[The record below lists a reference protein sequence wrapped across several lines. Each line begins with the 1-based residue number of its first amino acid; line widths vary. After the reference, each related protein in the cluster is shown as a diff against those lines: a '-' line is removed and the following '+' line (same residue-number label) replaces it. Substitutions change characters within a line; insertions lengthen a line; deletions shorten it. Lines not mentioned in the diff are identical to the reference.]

1 MYKLNYFIILDNKS
15 KKLIFKTKDYTS
27 YIRVKEIL
35 KKYPIVCKNDN
46 QLKLYHHVY
55 VPNYSFLL
63 DNYLYLPLE
72 IISEIRSYCTSNYEY
87 RSKIIS
93 SYYDLCYPDYFS
105 NYYYYDG
112 YYIIYKLSDNTYS
125 MQMKCTNIQFNPL
138 FKEIARFKINNLNLL
153 ELSIFNLWIVLRNF
167 IFLMLL
173 NSAYFLL
180 INLYTLDISFNI
192 TFTRAI
198 VIILVFFYLADFH
211 INQY

>member
-1 MYKLNYFIILDNKS
+1 
-15 KKLIFKTKDYTS
+15 
-27 YIRVKEIL
+27 
-35 KKYPIVCKNDN
+35 
-46 QLKLYHHVY
+46 
-55 VPNYSFLL
+55 
-63 DNYLYLPLE
+63 
-72 IISEIRSYCTSNYEY
+72 
-87 RSKIIS
+87 
-93 SYYDLCYPDYFS
+93 
-105 NYYYYDG
+105 
-112 YYIIYKLSDNTYS
+112 

-173 NSAYFLL
+173 NSAHFLL